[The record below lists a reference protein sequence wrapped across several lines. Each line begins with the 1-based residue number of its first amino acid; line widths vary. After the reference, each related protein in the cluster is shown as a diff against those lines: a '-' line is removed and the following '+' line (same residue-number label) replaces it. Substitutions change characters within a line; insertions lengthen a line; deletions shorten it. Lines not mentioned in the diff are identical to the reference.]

1 MGAAEATGKGIE
13 ITLRGKTYKLT
24 PVTINDLAE
33 FETYIRN
40 ERMKIVSQAALGFPP
55 DERREMVMDALT
67 VTQSTLLREINSI
80 RGARFLIHRAMLQ
93 NYPDMKLED
102 VGQLCGVD
110 NLPEVMAILDNM
122 YGGDRSDPLAQEAEA
137 QSVG

>member
-24 PVTINDLAE
+24 PITVNDLAE

-40 ERMKIVSQAALGFPP
+40 ERLKIVSEAAKGFESS
-55 DERREMVMDALT
+55 ERREMIMDALT
-67 VTQSTLLREINSI
+67 VTQGVLLREITSV
-80 RGARFLIHRAMLQ
+80 RGARFLIHRAMLP
-93 NYPDMKLED
+93 NDPDMKLED
-102 VGQLCGVD
+102 VGDLCGVD
-110 NLPEVMAILDNM
+110 NLTEVMGVLDNM
-122 YGGDRSDPLAQEAEA
+122 YGGGSDPLAQEAEA